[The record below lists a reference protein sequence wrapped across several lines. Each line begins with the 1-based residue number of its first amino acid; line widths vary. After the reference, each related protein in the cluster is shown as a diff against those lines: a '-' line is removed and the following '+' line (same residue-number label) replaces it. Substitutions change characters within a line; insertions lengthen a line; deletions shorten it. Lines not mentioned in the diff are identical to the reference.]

1 MSTAL
6 RGLSQCFLPDRSDA
20 RRRSREIDAMLK
32 RDRQIPVVILM
43 AGFNKS
49 GKTTFFKQMRLINGA
64 EYNQREVLEFRE
76 AIYDNIMK
84 GMRVLVEERNKLGIP
99 LQNSANERH
108 EMLCSSHDWCMKLE
122 PCTFQPY
129 VEAIDSLWKDSGI
142 QEAHR
147 RRSNFKFYES
157 VKYFCD
163 NIHRIGQ
170 LNYLPCNQDILY
182 AHTVGQQYCVLR
194 DTPFMVAEF
203 QSWRRHLFKTV
214 SCLSSAVFFFIIGCS
229 DYDQTDF
236 EDNYLVGTLN
246 TFECFCKNGFFR
258 NCPFILFFNKM
269 DLLAEKVQTADIQK
283 HFPEFQGDPHR
294 LEDVQE
300 FLVQSFEKRKWD
312 DSRQIFY
319 HMTTAVDTENFQK
332 MFESVKDTIMGLI
345 LKNISLL

>member
-84 GMRVLVEERNKLGIP
+84 
-99 LQNSANERH
+99 
-108 EMLCSSHDWCMKLE
+108 
-122 PCTFQPY
+122 
-129 VEAIDSLWKDSGI
+129 
-142 QEAHR
+142 
-147 RRSNFKFYES
+147 YES

-170 LNYLPCNQDILY
+170 LTFFT
-182 AHTVGQQYCVLR
+182 A
-194 DTPFMVAEF
+194 
-203 QSWRRHLFKTV
+203 
-214 SCLSSAVFFFIIGCS
+214 LSLDNRIFFFIIGCS

>member
-170 LNYLPCNQDILY
+170 LNYLPL
-182 AHTVGQQYCVLR
+182 
-194 DTPFMVAEF
+194 
-203 QSWRRHLFKTV
+203 
-214 SCLSSAVFFFIIGCS
+214 FFFIIGCS